1 MWCDSRYIHL
11 HSLSSLSL
19 GRKRNDLHWKRS
31 GKGVT
36 PPPIHSIPLS
46 RLSCSCHVG
55 REIGFQ
61 PESLASSYSHFM
73 TIESVVLDEEVDPS
87 SSSEYHFQIPSQTSH
102 VVRDTLTTP
111 PSYQV
116 FSEGTLSSIL
126 DSCGDYW
133 SGTSL
138 LPLTG
143 ASEKKIV
150 EFGQNALI
158 SDCQVVGFAYRPL
171 QETSRLKKMEMEG
184 LSRKEPYYNYITTTT
199 TTTGSG
205 VDEIQEITTTIIPE
219 TIGLLTPTK
228 KGVNT
233 RQHSQDIIT
242 PRKRTSRISSKMDC
256 VREEEGGGG
265 GEGVGTREELCDEI
279 TKGQTF
285 LCAASF
291 VYPPKANMVD
301 FVEVSERERERRFIY
316 ERI

>member
-1 MWCDSRYIHL
+1 MLDVNHDVEAPNGVRFEDNDWSANLRVLKPFGLSCLLSTDCGVIQGTFIIHI
-11 HSLSSLSL
+11 HSLLSLSL
-19 GRKRNDLHWKRS
+19 GRKRNDLHLKRS

-36 PPPIHSIPLS
+36 PPIHSIPLS

-61 PESLASSYSHFM
+61 PESFASSYSHFM

-116 FSEGTLSSIL
+116 FSDGTLSSIL

-171 QETSRLKKMEMEG
+171 QETSRLKKMEME
-184 LSRKEPYYNYITTTT
+184 
-199 TTTGSG
+199 
-205 VDEIQEITTTIIPE
+205 DE
-219 TIGLLTPTK
+219 
-228 KGVNT
+228 
-233 RQHSQDIIT
+233 D
-242 PRKRTSRISSKMDC
+242 D
-256 VREEEGGGG
+256 
-265 GEGVGTREELCDEI
+265 
-279 TKGQTF
+279 
-285 LCAASF
+285 
-291 VYPPKANMVD
+291 
-301 FVEVSERERERRFIY
+301 
-316 ERI
+316 